1 LSLVFAGAGCQRRA
15 AIVAPPVVIVPST
28 PESSSPKPTPPDI
41 KSASAANKQPILP
54 DTTPPPAPAKKR
66 RFRKRS
72 SEAAAPVSP
81 DSTTTI
87 ATAPAPPAPPEISPQ
102 VNPGQ
107 QAAIELK
114 VRTQMD
120 ETEKNL
126 RKVQGRKLTAGQRDI
141 AEKVR
146 SFLMQAG
153 DAVKASNWTLA
164 SNLADKAHVLSEDLL
179 RSL

>member
-1 LSLVFAGAGCQRRA
+1 M
-15 AIVAPPVVIVPST
+15 VAPPVVIVPST

-72 SEAAAPVSP
+72 SEAAPVSP

-164 SNLADKAHVLSEDLL
+164 SNLADKAHVLLEDLL